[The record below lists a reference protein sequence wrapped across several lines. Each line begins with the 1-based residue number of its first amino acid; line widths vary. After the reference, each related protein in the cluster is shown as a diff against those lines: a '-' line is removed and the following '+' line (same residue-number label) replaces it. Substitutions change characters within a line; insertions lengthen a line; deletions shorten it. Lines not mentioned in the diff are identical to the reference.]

1 MTKREQMLLI
11 CRWNRELVRENS
23 RLHVALRR
31 IEQAQGELSDANA
44 NLRVE
49 LDAADALLGS
59 AMDEALSGST
69 R

>member
-1 MTKREQMLLI
+1 MLLI

-23 RLHVALRR
+23 RLHAALRR
-31 IEQAQGELSDANA
+31 VEWERGELSDVNV

-49 LDAADALLGS
+49 IDAADALLGA